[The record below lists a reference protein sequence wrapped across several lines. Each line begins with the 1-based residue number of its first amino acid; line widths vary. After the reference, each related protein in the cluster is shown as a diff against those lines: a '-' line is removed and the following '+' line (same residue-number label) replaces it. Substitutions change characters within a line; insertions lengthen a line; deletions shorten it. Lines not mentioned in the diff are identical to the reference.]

1 MSETSTASADAKT
14 TRSVGRNSIIMA
26 SGTLASR
33 LTGQARTILLVAA
46 VGVTGMAANAYQV
59 GSQIPRVVFNLLEGG
74 LINAILVPQ
83 IVRAFKHKDFSD
95 RINKLLTLAI
105 STCFGFMVLLMIS
118 TPLLVRLYT
127 TSDWTNAQ
135 RALASSFTL
144 WCMPQI
150 LFYGIYT
157 VVGQV
162 LAARDNFTA
171 YAWSSVA
178 SNVIACAGY
187 ILFLVLFGHAQ
198 TQPLDFWTP
207 EKIAVLGGAW
217 TLGIGVQALILF
229 VPLIKEGIHPHI
241 KWGVHGI
248 GLRSMGKVAGWTFA
262 AVVLNQVAGLVNT
275 RIETAAPAVAGNR
288 LTVAGAQA
296 YAQTF
301 QLWILPYSLVTVS
314 IATSV
319 FPAISR
325 AVEAHR
331 IDDARDALSGSL
343 RSSGTIM
350 PLFTAFFIAMPVP
363 IVRALLPSVGVYD
376 ANLIATPLVAMSLNL
391 VPYSVTLLLNRV
403 FYAYEDGKSPF
414 FLALVQNIVQVGALL
429 ITIKF
434 VTPDLW
440 VACIGA
446 SSTVSNL
453 VLMPISYLVIK
464 RRMGGRIGARPV
476 ASVYLKAFVGAA
488 LTVMIGILAS
498 GVTQHALHASTAARG
513 GHMSWIQAVAVC
525 ATTGIIMML
534 FYWGVLH
541 MLHVEEIDAT
551 VNLLLAKV
559 PHRRPNAADE
569 VAATD
574 TDGTA
579 TTNATTT
586 RSAQSTGRISSSSS
600 ARQGRHA
607 PRTARGAASYAI
619 LANMS
624 STADA
629 SNANAQA
636 LADEPFALMSFMPR
650 QQSVHYDRSA
660 LSTSS
665 QTPGAASFRGPRSA
679 SSSFRSGFRFGSAPQ
694 PAGQPEPRPTQP
706 ESPRSGAGS
715 SGAFQPTPPRRQFGE
730 RIQTPA
736 QPNGGPMIPA
746 IGDTIDNRYTLITQY
761 RSEPGLSAWL
771 ANDHTLMRD
780 CQLFIISN
788 RAKLAE
794 VNALASSLVL
804 SRDPHVTRVLHLQKT
819 GDVSVIVTDTDPG
832 VSLHEFLASRT
843 GQPLSPEVMRGICFQ
858 IIDALR
864 SLRNQSLSSDVLDS
878 RVVRL
883 TSKGVTIADTS
894 VSPLLTTRIHPE
906 DFTVVNREALAIKQI
921 AGMLYEM
928 ATGSEFDPTGDTS
941 AAARL
946 LQEKGKN
953 LPEEFLNICRR
964 ALNIPVRS
972 EFESDKPLPI
982 LTLLELEMLL
992 GERVDLSKLPRSEYS
1007 LPSAPGEAS
1016 IAIALF
1022 APAAAHDIVDIPD
1035 SLISSAMVKPVGAG
1049 HEAATSVKRRGM
1061 SQWDSNQ
1068 LLRGGNAVEEL
1079 SPEDSNLFSA
1089 FDTDHPV
1096 RRTPTHGRTTTS
1108 AVQPRSIAPTGNAQR
1123 PITPGQTPN
1132 KTGALT
1138 PAQLAAARNAARHQN
1153 AQAMRAQRARAMGTS
1168 RPAQTG
1174 MDGADPT
1181 VVNRGPNVA
1190 RSRNAH
1196 NMQYRNA
1203 VAFAANSA
1211 NPRMAANRAP
1221 IQRDQH
1227 RNPYAVR
1234 GPQSVRPVTDAE
1246 TKKKGGLARTTII
1259 TVVIII
1265 LAVLLGWCIKSLD
1278 LGSFHLGNDDSH
1290 VQWNL
1295 NVNSA
1300 PIPGG
1305 KAEEQAD
1312 ANVTGADVGSN
1323 SSSSSS
1329 ANVKNAQ
1336 AVPAPESTNT
1346 TAYTISS
1353 TQIVRSANLRGLGL
1367 QIHLVQPEP
1376 VQKIVVTTRYGG
1388 GQAAVY
1394 ANSTAQDPQN
1404 GTPLVNF
1411 SFSPNGQT
1419 TVVFPSATQT
1429 QDLVIWV
1436 SQSPAGGFYY
1446 QSVKVY

>member
-1 MSETSTASADAKT
+1 MSETSTASAEAKT
-14 TRSVGRNSIIMA
+14 AGNVGRNSIIMA

-95 RINKLLTLAI
+95 RISKLLTLAI
-105 STCFGFMVLLMIS
+105 SSCFGFMVLLMVS

-162 LAARDNFTA
+162 LAAQDNFTA

-207 EKIAVLGGAW
+207 EKIAILGGAW
-217 TLGIGVQALILF
+217 TLGIGVQAAILF
-229 VPLIKEGIHPHI
+229 VPLIKEGVRPRI
-241 KWGVHGI
+241 KWGIHGI

-275 RIETAAPAVAGNR
+275 RIETAAPAVAGDR
-288 LTVAGAQA
+288 LAVAGAQA

-343 RSSGTIM
+343 RNSGAIM
-350 PLFTAFFIAMPVP
+350 LLFTAFFIAMPVP

-376 ANLIATPLVAMSLNL
+376 ANLIATPLMAMSLNL

-414 FLALVQNIVQVGALL
+414 FLALVQNTVQVGALL
-429 ITIKF
+429 IAIRF

-440 VACIGA
+440 VSCIGA

-464 RRMGGRIGARPV
+464 RRMGGRIGGRAV
-476 ASVYLKAFVGAA
+476 ASVYAKAFVGAVLA
-488 LTVMIGILAS
+488 AIVGILAS
-498 GVTQHALHASTAARG
+498 GLTQRALHASAAAKG
-513 GHMSWIQAVAVC
+513 GRMSWIQAVLICAV
-525 ATTGIIMML
+525 TGIVMTL
-534 FYWGVLH
+534 FYWGALH
-541 MLHVEEIDAT
+541 ALHVEEIDAV
-551 VNLLLAKV
+551 VNLFVAKV
-559 PHRRPNAADE
+559 LHRRPNAADE
-569 VAATD
+569 SGAASGLMD
-574 TDGTA
+574 AAAD
-579 TTNATTT
+579 
-586 RSAQSTGRISSSSS
+586 RSARSIGRVASSRP
-600 ARQGRHA
+600 AWQGRHA

-624 STADA
+624 SSADA

-636 LADEPFALMSFMPR
+636 LTDEPFALMSFAPR
-650 QQSVHYDRSA
+650 QQTVRYGQTA
-660 LSTSS
+660 PFTSS
-665 QTPGAASFRGPRSA
+665 QAAGAASFRGPSTA
-679 SSSFRSGFRFGSAPQ
+679 SSSFRSGFRSGSAPQ
-694 PAGQPEPRPTQP
+694 RAGQPEHRPAQP
-706 ESPRSGAGS
+706 GSPRSGTLS
-715 SGAFQPTPPRRQFGE
+715 SGAFRPTPPRRQFGE
-730 RIQTPA
+730 HIQTPA

-746 IGDTIDNRYTLITQY
+746 IGDTIDNRYTLIAQY

-794 VNALASSLVL
+794 VDALASSLVL

-832 VSLHEFLASRT
+832 VSLHEFLASRA
-843 GQPLSPEVMRGICFQ
+843 GKPLSPKALRGICFQ
-858 IIDALR
+858 IIDAVR
-864 SLRNQSLSSDVLDS
+864 SLRDQSLSSDALDS

-883 TSKGVTIADTS
+883 TPEGVTIADTS
-894 VSPLLTTRIHPE
+894 VSPLLTTKIRPE

-928 ATGSEFDPTGDTS
+928 ATGSEFDPASDVS

-946 LQEKGKN
+946 LQDKGKN

-964 ALNIPVRS
+964 ALNISVRS

-1016 IAIALF
+1016 IAMALF
-1022 APAAAHDIVDIPD
+1022 APAAARDIADIPD

-1049 HEAATSVKRRGM
+1049 HEADAPGKRRGM

-1068 LLRGGNAVEEL
+1068 LLRGSNAVEEL
-1079 SPEDSNLFSA
+1079 DPEDSNLFSA

-1096 RRTPTHGRTTTS
+1096 RRAPARGRTTAS
-1108 AVQPRSIAPTGNAQR
+1108 AAQPRAIAPSGKAQR
-1123 PITPGQTPN
+1123 PIAPGQTPN

-1153 AQAMRAQRARAMGTS
+1153 AQAMRVQQVRAMGAL

-1174 MDGADPT
+1174 ADPAM
-1181 VVNRGPNVA
+1181 NRSAAARGRSA
-1190 RSRNAH
+1190 RS
-1196 NMQYRNA
+1196 MQYRNA
-1203 VAFAANSA
+1203 AAFAANPAS
-1211 NPRMAANRAP
+1211 PRMAGNRAP
-1221 IQRDQH
+1221 IQRDQR

-1234 GPQSVRPVTDAE
+1234 GPQAARRAAEAE
-1246 TKKKGGLARTTII
+1246 TKKKGGLTRTTII
-1259 TVVIII
+1259 TVGI
-1265 LAVLLGWCIKSLD
+1265 LVLALLLGWCIKSLD
-1278 LGSFHLGNDDSH
+1278 LGSFRLGNDDSH

-1323 SSSSSS
+1323 GSSSSS

-1336 AVPAPESTNT
+1336 AVPAPESANT
-1346 TAYTISS
+1346 TAYTVSS
-1353 TQIVRSANLRGLGL
+1353 TRIVRSPSLQGLGL
-1367 QIHLVQPEP
+1367 QIHLAQPEP
-1376 VQKIVVTTRYGG
+1376 VQKIVITTRYGG

-1404 GTPLVNF
+1404 GTALANF
-1411 SFSPNGQT
+1411 SFSSNGQT
-1419 TVVFPSATQT
+1419 TVALPSATQT

-1436 SQSPAGGFYY
+1436 SRSPAGGFYY
-1446 QSVKVY
+1446 QSVEVY